1 MTMDTMQRSRQTADI
16 LLAIEAE
23 MRQQGLW
30 ADTPPSAHA
39 LSSTM
44 PFMYDTLKLH
54 QWLQFVFLPRTPAV
68 IESGGQLPGNCHI
81 HPLAEYEF
89 TRMEFS
95 HTALLELI
103 RQMDNILNAP

>member
-1 MTMDTMQRSRQTADI
+1 MDRMERYRQTADI

-23 MRQQGLW
+23 MRRQGIW
-30 ADTPPSAHA
+30 AETSPGPAA

-54 QWLQFVFLPRTPAV
+54 QWLQFVFLPRTQAV
-68 IESGGQLPGNCHI
+68 IEHSGTLPGNCHI

-89 TRMEFS
+89 TKMDFAS
-95 HTALLELI
+95 GTLLDLI
-103 RQMDNILNAP
+103 RQIDNILNAP

>member
-1 MTMDTMQRSRQTADI
+1 MDAMERYRQTADI

-23 MRQQGLW
+23 MRRQGLW
-30 ADTPPSAHA
+30 ADTMPSAKA

-54 QWLQFVFLPRTPAV
+54 QWLQFVFLPRTRAV
-68 IESGGQLPGNCHI
+68 IEASGQLPGNCHI

-89 TRMEFS
+89 AKMEFP
-95 HTALLELI
+95 HAALLNLI